1 MLLHNISFLE
11 VLSFIAILHC
21 FVLSFVILFSKFF
34 RSSTNKYLGITL
46 FIIGIVGLNNWY
58 WDRGMNPQFI
68 NVLDIF
74 LWQFLYP
81 ITLFQFFYGSSKQHI
96 IKSKYIRFLYLP
108 FFVLSIINCFIYL
121 STIFKFYELPTV
133 IEQQLPLFYRSI
145 SFLSIVFPLGMILLS
160 HKQIALNKEL
170 TTKKW
175 LLYLWYFFLVIE
187 LLGIALEVH
196 RFLYSEKLPLT
207 YVWALTSILIYWLI
221 YKGLYQFKLS
231 NDQYEIRTITKK
243 QIPTTIATQS
253 KNAHF
258 QKLITLLEEEQ
269 LHHNPNLSRDMIA
282 EQLGISNGYLSQI
295 LKEHASSSFSDFIN
309 SYRIKDVKKM
319 MKDPQFDKYSLLA
332 IGLECG
338 FNSKTSFYT
347 NFKKQTGLTPKEFK
361 NK

>member
-1 MLLHNISFLE
+1 MSLHNIFFLE

-21 FVLSFVILFSKFF
+21 FILSIVILFSKFF
-34 RSSTNKYLGITL
+34 RSDTNKYLGITL
-46 FIIGIVGLNNWY
+46 FIIGISGLNNWY
-58 WDRGMNPQFI
+58 WDRGMSPQFI

-81 ITLFQFFYGSSKQHI
+81 ITLFQFFYSSSKQHI
-96 IKSKYIRFLYLP
+96 IKSRYIKLLYIP
-108 FFVLSIINCFIYL
+108 FTLLSFINCFIYL
-121 STIFKFYELPTV
+121 STIFQFYELPTA
-133 IEQQLPLFYRSI
+133 IKQQLPLFYRSI

-160 HKQIALNKEL
+160 HKQITTNKEL
-170 TTKKW
+170 ITKKW

-187 LLGIALEVH
+187 ILGIVLEAH
-196 RFLYSEKLPLT
+196 RFLYSGRLPLT
-207 YVWALTSILIYWLI
+207 YLWALSSILIYWLI

-243 QIPTTIATQS
+243 QALTTIATQN
-253 KNAHF
+253 KNTYF

-269 LHHNPNLSRDMIA
+269 LHHNPNLSRDIIA
-282 EQLGISNGYLSQI
+282 EHLGISNGYLSQI
-295 LKEHASSSFSDFIN
+295 LKEHTTSSFSDFIN
-309 SYRIKDVKKM
+309 SYRIRDIQKM